1 MSPRRIAAGRARA
14 VKAILVLA
22 AASACLGAVAYAA
35 IRAEGPAA
43 GLAEGRPLGA
53 SSQHGAGARQGRGEE
68 APPRPRFIE
77 RPEAVSSL
85 AEPQFRFHVPP
96 RTQRPRPQLPG
107 EPSGEPAPTR
117 RFQCRLDDG
126 GWRDCSS
133 PHRLGGLAPGDHAFA
148 VRAFNRADRP
158 GPALHYAWRQVEPP
172 RRQEQADAKPFS
184 IKLQGELEHLHPG
197 YPAQQLPVLIAN
209 PNSVPIEVTGLTV
222 GVAGDP
228 PACSAENF
236 ELTPSSVS
244 PAAPLTVPAGGTV
257 RLPTA
262 TVSAPSIRMLN
273 LPVDQD
279 ACQGTEIPLAFGG
292 EARG

>member
-35 IRAEGPAA
+35 TRGGGPAM
-43 GLAEGRPLGA
+43 GLGESKPLRVA
-53 SSQHGAGARQGRGEE
+53 SHGAGAPQGGGDE
-68 APPRPRFIE
+68 ALPRPRFIE
-77 RPEAVSSL
+77 YPEAVSSL
-85 AEPQFRFHVPP
+85 TEPQFRFHVPP
-96 RTQRPRPQLPG
+96 RTQRPRPQFPRG
-107 EPSGEPAPTR
+107 PSGEPAPPR

-133 PHRLGGLAPGDHAFA
+133 PHRLAGLASGGHAFA

-158 GPALHYAWRQVEPP
+158 GPALHYAWRQMELPP
-172 RRQEQADAKPFS
+172 RPGQADPKPFS
-184 IKLQGELEHLHPG
+184 VELMGELEHLHPG

-209 PNSVPIEVTGLTV
+209 PNSAPIEVTGLTV
-222 GVAGDP
+222 GVAGTSPD
-228 PACSAENF
+228 CSAENF
-236 ELTPSSVS
+236 ELTPSNVS
-244 PAAPLTVPAGGTV
+244 PATPLAVPAGGFMS
-257 RLPTA
+257 LPTA
-262 TVSAPSIRMLN
+262 TISAPSIRMLN

-279 ACQGTEIPLAFGG
+279 ACQGAAVPLAFDG